1 MASAVVNKPS
11 SIGRLASTV
20 DAEFREMP
28 GMRLTRAQAQR
39 LWNMSADECRRVFDV
54 LVMTGRLEEDES
66 GRYGVRTSN
75 P

>member
-1 MASAVVNKPS
+1 MASAVAKNPS
-11 SIGRLASTV
+11 SIGSMASIV

-28 GMRLTRAQAQR
+28 GMRLTGAQAQR

-54 LVMTGRLEEDES
+54 LVITGRLEQDET
-66 GRYGVRTSN
+66 GRYCVRSD